1 MSYFLENE
9 EVEKVEEVKEQD
21 GIASIEPLLDNRIV
35 RAIREMGFE
44 KLSPIQE
51 QAIPYLLQGEDII
64 GQAQTGTGKTA
75 AFGIPAIQH
84 INPDVKKLQTIIL
97 CPTRELAIQA
107 AEELRKIAKYM
118 HGIKV
123 LPVYGGQDISRQIAG
138 LRGVQIIVGTPGR
151 VMDHMRR
158 RTIKLDLVN
167 MVVLDEADE
176 MLNMGFREDMEL
188 ILGQIPG
195 EHQTAL
201 FSATM
206 PKPIL
211 EITDRFQKD
220 AKIVKV
226 AAKELTIPLVSQK
239 FYRVKNQD
247 KDAACVRL
255 LEYYQPKLTL
265 IFCNTKKKVDELS
278 DLLKEQGF
286 QAEGLHG
293 DLSQAQRDAVM
304 KRFRNGGTSI
314 LIATDVA
321 ARGIDV
327 DDVEAVIN
335 YDIPQDIEYY
345 VHRIGRT
352 GRAGRKGRSFTF
364 ANSREIY
371 KIREIERVCHTTITE
386 KKLPGAAKVLKA
398 KADKYLNKAWELHE
412 HEDIELMKS
421 FLQRKME
428 EEGCDALELAAAML
442 KLQVGDKGEEIAADE
457 YTKRGNRF
465 GDRGRSGRD
474 DGEGRSF
481 GRGDGSLAV
490 KTGNA
495 EDSAAVTEIAETMAA
510 PVSVR
515 TEDAAEMKTVR
526 MEENGAAVTKRR
538 LTANTLGTERREKRK
553 RERNGKSRASVTA
566 SPREND
572 LNLMRKLVDLPQ
584 KPQLCFCGKSCIVRE
599 ECIGNNRKV
608 CGMKTLKKQIPY
620 ILLGAT
626 LLLLLGL
633 NIISQDH
640 WLDSDMAAEMIF
652 SRILSEEHHIFSTT
666 NWYYS
671 TEFRVLYTQLI
682 MGPLFRIC
690 SNWHVIRT
698 ITNLVFYGLMLAS
711 YYYFMKPL
719 KVSRGLTVLSS
730 CLLLLPFSETMMT
743 HMQMGNTYMSHVIL
757 VLWFFGMYLRLCSG
771 EYHAK
776 RKVSLWIFY
785 VLLAIVCGMSG
796 VRYLL
801 ALQCPLVLTSFFYLL
816 GGEEF
821 QSFRG
826 EMTKEHFQTLFS
838 TDRMRY
844 FLYSLAGAFFA
855 VVGYGINV
863 VFISHKYVFQTY
875 GATNFIALYHGVL
888 FDRIQNAV
896 GCLLMLFGYI
906 PDKGFLSLRG
916 VVTMAAF
923 VLLGIYGYVTVKSG
937 KMQRVTGFR
946 SLITLFL
953 KVSFVLNLFVFI
965 FTTSTMVPRYYITI
979 FIFALPVLC
988 FYLEEE
994 KMPFDR
1000 FAVAALLTIC
1010 LILGTG
1016 KTVMSFLTVDKNE
1029 TKRPVAEFL
1038 AGNGYDFGFATYNN
1052 ANIITELTNG
1062 EVEIGNI
1069 GDPEHLEYF
1078 KWSSPMKYYE
1088 EGYHAGETFLLLT
1101 AEECAEYA
1109 EAPAL
1114 NQGEKVYEDGS
1125 YTVYVFDS
1133 TEDLMDCAVARQ

>member
-9 EVEKVEEVKEQD
+9 EVNEEVEEVKEQD

-158 RTIKLDLVN
+158 HTIKLDLVN

-211 EITDRFQKD
+211 EITDRFQND
-220 AKIVKV
+220 AKLVKV
-226 AAKELTIPLVSQK
+226 AAQELTIPLVSQK

-421 FLQRKME
+421 FLQRKLE

-465 GDRGRSGRD
+465 GDRGRSGRG

-481 GRGDGSLAV
+481 GRGDG
-490 KTGNA
+490 
-495 EDSAAVTEIAETMAA
+495 
-510 PVSVR
+510 
-515 TEDAAEMKTVR
+515 
-526 MEENGAAVTKRR
+526 RR
-538 LTANTLGTERREKRK
+538 RFGRGDRDRREDGSTGSGEGRRRRRSDSREDGRKWNDRDRKNADRKPSAERAEREAKKRKKREEPGIGNSFPKRK
-553 RERNGKSRASVTA
+553 RS
-566 SPREND
+566 
-572 LNLMRKLVDLPQ
+572 
-584 KPQLCFCGKSCIVRE
+584 
-599 ECIGNNRKV
+599 
-608 CGMKTLKKQIPY
+608 
-620 ILLGAT
+620 
-626 LLLLLGL
+626 
-633 NIISQDH
+633 
-640 WLDSDMAAEMIF
+640 
-652 SRILSEEHHIFSTT
+652 
-666 NWYYS
+666 
-671 TEFRVLYTQLI
+671 
-682 MGPLFRIC
+682 
-690 SNWHVIRT
+690 
-698 ITNLVFYGLMLAS
+698 
-711 YYYFMKPL
+711 
-719 KVSRGLTVLSS
+719 
-730 CLLLLPFSETMMT
+730 
-743 HMQMGNTYMSHVIL
+743 
-757 VLWFFGMYLRLCSG
+757 
-771 EYHAK
+771 
-776 RKVSLWIFY
+776 
-785 VLLAIVCGMSG
+785 
-796 VRYLL
+796 
-801 ALQCPLVLTSFFYLL
+801 
-816 GGEEF
+816 
-821 QSFRG
+821 
-826 EMTKEHFQTLFS
+826 
-838 TDRMRY
+838 
-844 FLYSLAGAFFA
+844 
-855 VVGYGINV
+855 
-863 VFISHKYVFQTY
+863 
-875 GATNFIALYHGVL
+875 
-888 FDRIQNAV
+888 
-896 GCLLMLFGYI
+896 
-906 PDKGFLSLRG
+906 
-916 VVTMAAF
+916 
-923 VLLGIYGYVTVKSG
+923 
-937 KMQRVTGFR
+937 
-946 SLITLFL
+946 
-953 KVSFVLNLFVFI
+953 
-965 FTTSTMVPRYYITI
+965 
-979 FIFALPVLC
+979 
-988 FYLEEE
+988 
-994 KMPFDR
+994 
-1000 FAVAALLTIC
+1000 
-1010 LILGTG
+1010 
-1016 KTVMSFLTVDKNE
+1016 
-1029 TKRPVAEFL
+1029 
-1038 AGNGYDFGFATYNN
+1038 
-1052 ANIITELTNG
+1052 
-1062 EVEIGNI
+1062 
-1069 GDPEHLEYF
+1069 
-1078 KWSSPMKYYE
+1078 
-1088 EGYHAGETFLLLT
+1088 
-1101 AEECAEYA
+1101 
-1109 EAPAL
+1109 
-1114 NQGEKVYEDGS
+1114 
-1125 YTVYVFDS
+1125 
-1133 TEDLMDCAVARQ
+1133 

>member
-9 EVEKVEEVKEQD
+9 EAVKEQEILQDETSVQQENEQD

-158 RTIKLDLVN
+158 HTIKLDLVN

-265 IFCNTKKKVDELS
+265 IFCNTKKKVDELA
-278 DLLKEQGF
+278 DLLKQQGF

-293 DLSQAQRDAVM
+293 DLSQAQRDVAM
-304 KRFRNGGTSI
+304 NRFRNGGASI

-364 ANSREIY
+364 ANSREIG

-412 HEDIELMKS
+412 HEDVELMKS

-428 EEGCDALELAAAML
+428 EEGCDALDLAAAML
-442 KLQVGDKGEEIAADE
+442 KYQVGDKGEEIAADD
-457 YTKRGNRF
+457 YVQRRGRF
-465 GDRGRSGRD
+465 GEKGRFGRGGDEGRNFGRRGGRRRDNGRD
-474 DGEGRSF
+474 DEEHRERRRF
-481 GRGDGSLAV
+481 GRGDGA
-490 KTGNA
+490 GR
-495 EDSAAVTEIAETMAA
+495 EDSRDGENSRFGRSDRKRSGRDKKTAERKLTGD
-510 PVSVR
+510 R
-515 TEDAAEMKTVR
+515 
-526 MEENGAAVTKRR
+526 EERERKKRKKKEEPGIG
-538 LTANTLGTERREKRK
+538 NSFPKRK
-553 RERNGKSRASVTA
+553 R
-566 SPREND
+566 
-572 LNLMRKLVDLPQ
+572 
-584 KPQLCFCGKSCIVRE
+584 
-599 ECIGNNRKV
+599 
-608 CGMKTLKKQIPY
+608 
-620 ILLGAT
+620 
-626 LLLLLGL
+626 
-633 NIISQDH
+633 
-640 WLDSDMAAEMIF
+640 
-652 SRILSEEHHIFSTT
+652 
-666 NWYYS
+666 
-671 TEFRVLYTQLI
+671 
-682 MGPLFRIC
+682 
-690 SNWHVIRT
+690 
-698 ITNLVFYGLMLAS
+698 
-711 YYYFMKPL
+711 
-719 KVSRGLTVLSS
+719 
-730 CLLLLPFSETMMT
+730 
-743 HMQMGNTYMSHVIL
+743 
-757 VLWFFGMYLRLCSG
+757 
-771 EYHAK
+771 
-776 RKVSLWIFY
+776 
-785 VLLAIVCGMSG
+785 
-796 VRYLL
+796 
-801 ALQCPLVLTSFFYLL
+801 
-816 GGEEF
+816 
-821 QSFRG
+821 
-826 EMTKEHFQTLFS
+826 
-838 TDRMRY
+838 
-844 FLYSLAGAFFA
+844 
-855 VVGYGINV
+855 
-863 VFISHKYVFQTY
+863 
-875 GATNFIALYHGVL
+875 
-888 FDRIQNAV
+888 
-896 GCLLMLFGYI
+896 
-906 PDKGFLSLRG
+906 
-916 VVTMAAF
+916 
-923 VLLGIYGYVTVKSG
+923 
-937 KMQRVTGFR
+937 
-946 SLITLFL
+946 
-953 KVSFVLNLFVFI
+953 
-965 FTTSTMVPRYYITI
+965 
-979 FIFALPVLC
+979 
-988 FYLEEE
+988 
-994 KMPFDR
+994 
-1000 FAVAALLTIC
+1000 
-1010 LILGTG
+1010 
-1016 KTVMSFLTVDKNE
+1016 
-1029 TKRPVAEFL
+1029 
-1038 AGNGYDFGFATYNN
+1038 
-1052 ANIITELTNG
+1052 
-1062 EVEIGNI
+1062 
-1069 GDPEHLEYF
+1069 
-1078 KWSSPMKYYE
+1078 
-1088 EGYHAGETFLLLT
+1088 
-1101 AEECAEYA
+1101 
-1109 EAPAL
+1109 
-1114 NQGEKVYEDGS
+1114 
-1125 YTVYVFDS
+1125 
-1133 TEDLMDCAVARQ
+1133 

>member
-158 RTIKLDLVN
+158 HTIKLDLVN

-211 EITDRFQKD
+211 EITDRFQND
-220 AKIVKV
+220 AKLAKV
-226 AAKELTIPLVSQK
+226 AAQELTIPLVSQK

-465 GDRGRSGRD
+465 GDRGRSGRG
-474 DGEGRSF
+474 DGEVRSFHRGDGRRRFGREDGERRRF
-481 GRGDGSLAV
+481 GRGDRDHREDGSAGSGEGRRRRRSDSREDGRKWNDRDR
-490 KTGNA
+490 KTADRKPSAERAEREAKKRKKREEPGIGN
-495 EDSAAVTEIAETMAA
+495 SF
-510 PVSVR
+510 P
-515 TEDAAEMKTVR
+515 
-526 MEENGAAVTKRR
+526 
-538 LTANTLGTERREKRK
+538 KRK
-553 RERNGKSRASVTA
+553 RS
-566 SPREND
+566 
-572 LNLMRKLVDLPQ
+572 
-584 KPQLCFCGKSCIVRE
+584 
-599 ECIGNNRKV
+599 
-608 CGMKTLKKQIPY
+608 
-620 ILLGAT
+620 
-626 LLLLLGL
+626 
-633 NIISQDH
+633 
-640 WLDSDMAAEMIF
+640 
-652 SRILSEEHHIFSTT
+652 
-666 NWYYS
+666 
-671 TEFRVLYTQLI
+671 
-682 MGPLFRIC
+682 
-690 SNWHVIRT
+690 
-698 ITNLVFYGLMLAS
+698 
-711 YYYFMKPL
+711 
-719 KVSRGLTVLSS
+719 
-730 CLLLLPFSETMMT
+730 
-743 HMQMGNTYMSHVIL
+743 
-757 VLWFFGMYLRLCSG
+757 
-771 EYHAK
+771 
-776 RKVSLWIFY
+776 
-785 VLLAIVCGMSG
+785 
-796 VRYLL
+796 
-801 ALQCPLVLTSFFYLL
+801 
-816 GGEEF
+816 
-821 QSFRG
+821 
-826 EMTKEHFQTLFS
+826 
-838 TDRMRY
+838 
-844 FLYSLAGAFFA
+844 
-855 VVGYGINV
+855 
-863 VFISHKYVFQTY
+863 
-875 GATNFIALYHGVL
+875 
-888 FDRIQNAV
+888 
-896 GCLLMLFGYI
+896 
-906 PDKGFLSLRG
+906 
-916 VVTMAAF
+916 
-923 VLLGIYGYVTVKSG
+923 
-937 KMQRVTGFR
+937 
-946 SLITLFL
+946 
-953 KVSFVLNLFVFI
+953 
-965 FTTSTMVPRYYITI
+965 
-979 FIFALPVLC
+979 
-988 FYLEEE
+988 
-994 KMPFDR
+994 
-1000 FAVAALLTIC
+1000 
-1010 LILGTG
+1010 
-1016 KTVMSFLTVDKNE
+1016 
-1029 TKRPVAEFL
+1029 
-1038 AGNGYDFGFATYNN
+1038 
-1052 ANIITELTNG
+1052 
-1062 EVEIGNI
+1062 
-1069 GDPEHLEYF
+1069 
-1078 KWSSPMKYYE
+1078 
-1088 EGYHAGETFLLLT
+1088 
-1101 AEECAEYA
+1101 
-1109 EAPAL
+1109 
-1114 NQGEKVYEDGS
+1114 
-1125 YTVYVFDS
+1125 
-1133 TEDLMDCAVARQ
+1133 

>member
-1 MSYFLENE
+1 MSYFLKNE
-9 EVEKVEEVKEQD
+9 EVNEEVEEVKEQD

-211 EITDRFQKD
+211 EITDRFQND
-220 AKIVKV
+220 AKLVKV
-226 AAKELTIPLVSQK
+226 AAQELTIPLVSQK

-247 KDAACVRL
+247 KDAASVRL

-465 GDRGRSGRD
+465 GDRGRSGRG

-481 GRGDGSLAV
+481 GRGDGRRKLGREDGDRRRFGRSDRDRRDDGS
-490 KTGNA
+490 TGSGEGRRRRRDENREDGRKWGGHEDGRKWNGRNRKNA
-495 EDSAAVTEIAETMAA
+495 DGKS
-510 PVSVR
+510 SVER
-515 TEDAAEMKTVR
+515 VGREAKKR
-526 MEENGAAVTKRR
+526 KKQEEPGIGNSFP
-538 LTANTLGTERREKRK
+538 KRK
-553 RERNGKSRASVTA
+553 R
-566 SPREND
+566 
-572 LNLMRKLVDLPQ
+572 
-584 KPQLCFCGKSCIVRE
+584 
-599 ECIGNNRKV
+599 
-608 CGMKTLKKQIPY
+608 
-620 ILLGAT
+620 
-626 LLLLLGL
+626 
-633 NIISQDH
+633 
-640 WLDSDMAAEMIF
+640 
-652 SRILSEEHHIFSTT
+652 
-666 NWYYS
+666 
-671 TEFRVLYTQLI
+671 
-682 MGPLFRIC
+682 
-690 SNWHVIRT
+690 
-698 ITNLVFYGLMLAS
+698 
-711 YYYFMKPL
+711 
-719 KVSRGLTVLSS
+719 
-730 CLLLLPFSETMMT
+730 
-743 HMQMGNTYMSHVIL
+743 
-757 VLWFFGMYLRLCSG
+757 
-771 EYHAK
+771 
-776 RKVSLWIFY
+776 
-785 VLLAIVCGMSG
+785 
-796 VRYLL
+796 
-801 ALQCPLVLTSFFYLL
+801 
-816 GGEEF
+816 
-821 QSFRG
+821 
-826 EMTKEHFQTLFS
+826 
-838 TDRMRY
+838 
-844 FLYSLAGAFFA
+844 
-855 VVGYGINV
+855 
-863 VFISHKYVFQTY
+863 
-875 GATNFIALYHGVL
+875 
-888 FDRIQNAV
+888 
-896 GCLLMLFGYI
+896 
-906 PDKGFLSLRG
+906 
-916 VVTMAAF
+916 
-923 VLLGIYGYVTVKSG
+923 
-937 KMQRVTGFR
+937 
-946 SLITLFL
+946 
-953 KVSFVLNLFVFI
+953 
-965 FTTSTMVPRYYITI
+965 
-979 FIFALPVLC
+979 
-988 FYLEEE
+988 
-994 KMPFDR
+994 
-1000 FAVAALLTIC
+1000 
-1010 LILGTG
+1010 
-1016 KTVMSFLTVDKNE
+1016 
-1029 TKRPVAEFL
+1029 
-1038 AGNGYDFGFATYNN
+1038 
-1052 ANIITELTNG
+1052 
-1062 EVEIGNI
+1062 
-1069 GDPEHLEYF
+1069 
-1078 KWSSPMKYYE
+1078 
-1088 EGYHAGETFLLLT
+1088 
-1101 AEECAEYA
+1101 
-1109 EAPAL
+1109 
-1114 NQGEKVYEDGS
+1114 
-1125 YTVYVFDS
+1125 
-1133 TEDLMDCAVARQ
+1133 

>member
-211 EITDRFQKD
+211 EITDRFQND
-220 AKIVKV
+220 AKLVKV
-226 AAKELTIPLVSQK
+226 AAQELTIPLVSQK

-442 KLQVGDKGEEIAADE
+442 KLQVGDKDEEIAADE

-481 GRGDGSLAV
+481 GRGDGRRRFGRGDRDHREDGS
-490 KTGNA
+490 TGSGEGRRRRRSDSREDGRKWNDRDRKNA
-495 EDSAAVTEIAETMAA
+495 DRKPSAERAEREAKK
-510 PVSVR
+510 R
-515 TEDAAEMKTVR
+515 KKR
-526 MEENGAAVTKRR
+526 EEPGIGNSFP
-538 LTANTLGTERREKRK
+538 KRK
-553 RERNGKSRASVTA
+553 RS
-566 SPREND
+566 
-572 LNLMRKLVDLPQ
+572 
-584 KPQLCFCGKSCIVRE
+584 
-599 ECIGNNRKV
+599 
-608 CGMKTLKKQIPY
+608 
-620 ILLGAT
+620 
-626 LLLLLGL
+626 
-633 NIISQDH
+633 
-640 WLDSDMAAEMIF
+640 
-652 SRILSEEHHIFSTT
+652 
-666 NWYYS
+666 
-671 TEFRVLYTQLI
+671 
-682 MGPLFRIC
+682 
-690 SNWHVIRT
+690 
-698 ITNLVFYGLMLAS
+698 
-711 YYYFMKPL
+711 
-719 KVSRGLTVLSS
+719 
-730 CLLLLPFSETMMT
+730 
-743 HMQMGNTYMSHVIL
+743 
-757 VLWFFGMYLRLCSG
+757 
-771 EYHAK
+771 
-776 RKVSLWIFY
+776 
-785 VLLAIVCGMSG
+785 
-796 VRYLL
+796 
-801 ALQCPLVLTSFFYLL
+801 
-816 GGEEF
+816 
-821 QSFRG
+821 
-826 EMTKEHFQTLFS
+826 
-838 TDRMRY
+838 
-844 FLYSLAGAFFA
+844 
-855 VVGYGINV
+855 
-863 VFISHKYVFQTY
+863 
-875 GATNFIALYHGVL
+875 
-888 FDRIQNAV
+888 
-896 GCLLMLFGYI
+896 
-906 PDKGFLSLRG
+906 
-916 VVTMAAF
+916 
-923 VLLGIYGYVTVKSG
+923 
-937 KMQRVTGFR
+937 
-946 SLITLFL
+946 
-953 KVSFVLNLFVFI
+953 
-965 FTTSTMVPRYYITI
+965 
-979 FIFALPVLC
+979 
-988 FYLEEE
+988 
-994 KMPFDR
+994 
-1000 FAVAALLTIC
+1000 
-1010 LILGTG
+1010 
-1016 KTVMSFLTVDKNE
+1016 
-1029 TKRPVAEFL
+1029 
-1038 AGNGYDFGFATYNN
+1038 
-1052 ANIITELTNG
+1052 
-1062 EVEIGNI
+1062 
-1069 GDPEHLEYF
+1069 
-1078 KWSSPMKYYE
+1078 
-1088 EGYHAGETFLLLT
+1088 
-1101 AEECAEYA
+1101 
-1109 EAPAL
+1109 
-1114 NQGEKVYEDGS
+1114 
-1125 YTVYVFDS
+1125 
-1133 TEDLMDCAVARQ
+1133 

>member
-211 EITDRFQKD
+211 EITDRFQND
-220 AKIVKV
+220 AKLVKV
-226 AAKELTIPLVSQK
+226 AAQELTIPLVSQK

-481 GRGDGSLAV
+481 GRGDGRRRFGRGDRDRRDNGS
-490 KTGNA
+490 TGSGEDRRRRRSDSREDGRKWNDRDRKNA
-495 EDSAAVTEIAETMAA
+495 DRKLSAERAE
-510 PVSVR
+510 
-515 TEDAAEMKTVR
+515 
-526 MEENGAAVTKRR
+526 
-538 LTANTLGTERREKRK
+538 REAKKRK
-553 RERNGKSRASVTA
+553 KR
-566 SPREND
+566 
-572 LNLMRKLVDLPQ
+572 
-584 KPQLCFCGKSCIVRE
+584 C
-599 ECIGNNRKV
+599 
-608 CGMKTLKKQIPY
+608 
-620 ILLGAT
+620 
-626 LLLLLGL
+626 
-633 NIISQDH
+633 
-640 WLDSDMAAEMIF
+640 
-652 SRILSEEHHIFSTT
+652 
-666 NWYYS
+666 
-671 TEFRVLYTQLI
+671 LI
-682 MGPLFRIC
+682 MI
-690 SNWHVIRT
+690 
-698 ITNLVFYGLMLAS
+698 
-711 YYYFMKPL
+711 
-719 KVSRGLTVLSS
+719 KVERLSMISRS
-730 CLLLLPFSETMMT
+730 
-743 HMQMGNTYMSHVIL
+743 
-757 VLWFFGMYLRLCSG
+757 
-771 EYHAK
+771 
-776 RKVSLWIFY
+776 
-785 VLLAIVCGMSG
+785 
-796 VRYLL
+796 
-801 ALQCPLVLTSFFYLL
+801 
-816 GGEEF
+816 
-821 QSFRG
+821 
-826 EMTKEHFQTLFS
+826 
-838 TDRMRY
+838 
-844 FLYSLAGAFFA
+844 
-855 VVGYGINV
+855 
-863 VFISHKYVFQTY
+863 
-875 GATNFIALYHGVL
+875 
-888 FDRIQNAV
+888 
-896 GCLLMLFGYI
+896 
-906 PDKGFLSLRG
+906 
-916 VVTMAAF
+916 
-923 VLLGIYGYVTVKSG
+923 
-937 KMQRVTGFR
+937 
-946 SLITLFL
+946 
-953 KVSFVLNLFVFI
+953 
-965 FTTSTMVPRYYITI
+965 
-979 FIFALPVLC
+979 
-988 FYLEEE
+988 
-994 KMPFDR
+994 
-1000 FAVAALLTIC
+1000 
-1010 LILGTG
+1010 
-1016 KTVMSFLTVDKNE
+1016 
-1029 TKRPVAEFL
+1029 
-1038 AGNGYDFGFATYNN
+1038 
-1052 ANIITELTNG
+1052 
-1062 EVEIGNI
+1062 
-1069 GDPEHLEYF
+1069 
-1078 KWSSPMKYYE
+1078 
-1088 EGYHAGETFLLLT
+1088 
-1101 AEECAEYA
+1101 
-1109 EAPAL
+1109 
-1114 NQGEKVYEDGS
+1114 
-1125 YTVYVFDS
+1125 
-1133 TEDLMDCAVARQ
+1133 

>member
-211 EITDRFQKD
+211 EITDRFQND
-220 AKIVKV
+220 AKLVKV
-226 AAKELTIPLVSQK
+226 AAQELTIPLVSQK

-421 FLQRKME
+421 FLQRKLE

-465 GDRGRSGRD
+465 GDRGRSGRG

-481 GRGDGSLAV
+481 GRGDG
-490 KTGNA
+490 
-495 EDSAAVTEIAETMAA
+495 
-510 PVSVR
+510 
-515 TEDAAEMKTVR
+515 
-526 MEENGAAVTKRR
+526 RR
-538 LTANTLGTERREKRK
+538 RFGRGDRDRREDGSTGSGEGRRRRRSDSREDGRKWNDRDRKNADRKPSAERAEREAKKRKKREEPGIGNSFPKRK
-553 RERNGKSRASVTA
+553 R
-566 SPREND
+566 
-572 LNLMRKLVDLPQ
+572 
-584 KPQLCFCGKSCIVRE
+584 
-599 ECIGNNRKV
+599 
-608 CGMKTLKKQIPY
+608 Y
-620 ILLGAT
+620 
-626 LLLLLGL
+626 
-633 NIISQDH
+633 
-640 WLDSDMAAEMIF
+640 
-652 SRILSEEHHIFSTT
+652 
-666 NWYYS
+666 
-671 TEFRVLYTQLI
+671 
-682 MGPLFRIC
+682 
-690 SNWHVIRT
+690 
-698 ITNLVFYGLMLAS
+698 
-711 YYYFMKPL
+711 
-719 KVSRGLTVLSS
+719 
-730 CLLLLPFSETMMT
+730 
-743 HMQMGNTYMSHVIL
+743 
-757 VLWFFGMYLRLCSG
+757 
-771 EYHAK
+771 
-776 RKVSLWIFY
+776 
-785 VLLAIVCGMSG
+785 
-796 VRYLL
+796 
-801 ALQCPLVLTSFFYLL
+801 
-816 GGEEF
+816 
-821 QSFRG
+821 
-826 EMTKEHFQTLFS
+826 
-838 TDRMRY
+838 
-844 FLYSLAGAFFA
+844 
-855 VVGYGINV
+855 
-863 VFISHKYVFQTY
+863 
-875 GATNFIALYHGVL
+875 
-888 FDRIQNAV
+888 
-896 GCLLMLFGYI
+896 
-906 PDKGFLSLRG
+906 
-916 VVTMAAF
+916 
-923 VLLGIYGYVTVKSG
+923 
-937 KMQRVTGFR
+937 
-946 SLITLFL
+946 
-953 KVSFVLNLFVFI
+953 
-965 FTTSTMVPRYYITI
+965 
-979 FIFALPVLC
+979 
-988 FYLEEE
+988 
-994 KMPFDR
+994 
-1000 FAVAALLTIC
+1000 
-1010 LILGTG
+1010 
-1016 KTVMSFLTVDKNE
+1016 
-1029 TKRPVAEFL
+1029 
-1038 AGNGYDFGFATYNN
+1038 
-1052 ANIITELTNG
+1052 
-1062 EVEIGNI
+1062 
-1069 GDPEHLEYF
+1069 
-1078 KWSSPMKYYE
+1078 
-1088 EGYHAGETFLLLT
+1088 
-1101 AEECAEYA
+1101 
-1109 EAPAL
+1109 
-1114 NQGEKVYEDGS
+1114 
-1125 YTVYVFDS
+1125 
-1133 TEDLMDCAVARQ
+1133 

>member
-9 EVEKVEEVKEQD
+9 EAVKEQEILQDETSVQQENEQD

-158 RTIKLDLVN
+158 HTIKLDLVN

-220 AKIVKV
+220 AKLVKV

-265 IFCNTKKKVDELS
+265 IFCNTKKKVDELA
-278 DLLKEQGF
+278 DLLKQQGF

-293 DLSQAQRDAVM
+293 DLSQAQRDVAM
-304 KRFRNGGTSI
+304 NRFRNGGASI

-412 HEDIELMKS
+412 HEDVELMKS

-428 EEGCDALELAAAML
+428 EEGCDALDLAAAML
-442 KLQVGDKGEEIAADE
+442 KYQVGDKGEEIAADD
-457 YTKRGNRF
+457 YVQRRGRF
-465 GDRGRSGRD
+465 GEKGRFGRN
-474 DGEGRSF
+474 DGEGRGF
-481 GRGDGSLAV
+481 GRGDGRWRFSREDGDRRRFGRSDRDRRDDGSTGSGEDRRRRRDENREDGRKWGGRDRKTADRKYSGDRAEREV
-490 KTGNA
+490 KKRKKREEPGIGN
-495 EDSAAVTEIAETMAA
+495 SF
-510 PVSVR
+510 P
-515 TEDAAEMKTVR
+515 
-526 MEENGAAVTKRR
+526 
-538 LTANTLGTERREKRK
+538 KRK
-553 RERNGKSRASVTA
+553 R
-566 SPREND
+566 
-572 LNLMRKLVDLPQ
+572 
-584 KPQLCFCGKSCIVRE
+584 
-599 ECIGNNRKV
+599 
-608 CGMKTLKKQIPY
+608 
-620 ILLGAT
+620 
-626 LLLLLGL
+626 
-633 NIISQDH
+633 
-640 WLDSDMAAEMIF
+640 
-652 SRILSEEHHIFSTT
+652 
-666 NWYYS
+666 
-671 TEFRVLYTQLI
+671 
-682 MGPLFRIC
+682 
-690 SNWHVIRT
+690 
-698 ITNLVFYGLMLAS
+698 
-711 YYYFMKPL
+711 
-719 KVSRGLTVLSS
+719 
-730 CLLLLPFSETMMT
+730 
-743 HMQMGNTYMSHVIL
+743 
-757 VLWFFGMYLRLCSG
+757 
-771 EYHAK
+771 
-776 RKVSLWIFY
+776 
-785 VLLAIVCGMSG
+785 
-796 VRYLL
+796 
-801 ALQCPLVLTSFFYLL
+801 
-816 GGEEF
+816 
-821 QSFRG
+821 
-826 EMTKEHFQTLFS
+826 
-838 TDRMRY
+838 
-844 FLYSLAGAFFA
+844 
-855 VVGYGINV
+855 
-863 VFISHKYVFQTY
+863 
-875 GATNFIALYHGVL
+875 
-888 FDRIQNAV
+888 
-896 GCLLMLFGYI
+896 
-906 PDKGFLSLRG
+906 
-916 VVTMAAF
+916 
-923 VLLGIYGYVTVKSG
+923 
-937 KMQRVTGFR
+937 
-946 SLITLFL
+946 
-953 KVSFVLNLFVFI
+953 
-965 FTTSTMVPRYYITI
+965 
-979 FIFALPVLC
+979 
-988 FYLEEE
+988 
-994 KMPFDR
+994 
-1000 FAVAALLTIC
+1000 
-1010 LILGTG
+1010 
-1016 KTVMSFLTVDKNE
+1016 
-1029 TKRPVAEFL
+1029 
-1038 AGNGYDFGFATYNN
+1038 
-1052 ANIITELTNG
+1052 
-1062 EVEIGNI
+1062 
-1069 GDPEHLEYF
+1069 
-1078 KWSSPMKYYE
+1078 
-1088 EGYHAGETFLLLT
+1088 
-1101 AEECAEYA
+1101 
-1109 EAPAL
+1109 
-1114 NQGEKVYEDGS
+1114 
-1125 YTVYVFDS
+1125 
-1133 TEDLMDCAVARQ
+1133 

>member
-211 EITDRFQKD
+211 EITDRFQND
-220 AKIVKV
+220 AKLVKV
-226 AAKELTIPLVSQK
+226 AAQELTIPLVSQK

-265 IFCNTKKKVDELS
+265 IFCNTKKKVDELA
-278 DLLKEQGF
+278 DLLKQQGF

-293 DLSQAQRDAVM
+293 DLSQAQRDVAM
-304 KRFRNGGTSI
+304 NRFRNGGASI

-364 ANSREIY
+364 ANSREIG

-465 GDRGRSGRD
+465 GDRGRSGRG

-481 GRGDGSLAV
+481 GRGDGRRRFGRGDRDRRDNGS
-490 KTGNA
+490 TGSGEDRRRRRSDSREDGRKWNDRDRKNA
-495 EDSAAVTEIAETMAA
+495 DRKLSAERAEREAKK
-510 PVSVR
+510 R
-515 TEDAAEMKTVR
+515 KKR
-526 MEENGAAVTKRR
+526 EEPGIGNSFP
-538 LTANTLGTERREKRK
+538 KRK
-553 RERNGKSRASVTA
+553 RS
-566 SPREND
+566 
-572 LNLMRKLVDLPQ
+572 
-584 KPQLCFCGKSCIVRE
+584 
-599 ECIGNNRKV
+599 
-608 CGMKTLKKQIPY
+608 
-620 ILLGAT
+620 
-626 LLLLLGL
+626 
-633 NIISQDH
+633 
-640 WLDSDMAAEMIF
+640 
-652 SRILSEEHHIFSTT
+652 
-666 NWYYS
+666 
-671 TEFRVLYTQLI
+671 
-682 MGPLFRIC
+682 
-690 SNWHVIRT
+690 
-698 ITNLVFYGLMLAS
+698 
-711 YYYFMKPL
+711 
-719 KVSRGLTVLSS
+719 
-730 CLLLLPFSETMMT
+730 
-743 HMQMGNTYMSHVIL
+743 
-757 VLWFFGMYLRLCSG
+757 
-771 EYHAK
+771 
-776 RKVSLWIFY
+776 
-785 VLLAIVCGMSG
+785 
-796 VRYLL
+796 
-801 ALQCPLVLTSFFYLL
+801 
-816 GGEEF
+816 
-821 QSFRG
+821 
-826 EMTKEHFQTLFS
+826 
-838 TDRMRY
+838 
-844 FLYSLAGAFFA
+844 
-855 VVGYGINV
+855 
-863 VFISHKYVFQTY
+863 
-875 GATNFIALYHGVL
+875 
-888 FDRIQNAV
+888 
-896 GCLLMLFGYI
+896 
-906 PDKGFLSLRG
+906 
-916 VVTMAAF
+916 
-923 VLLGIYGYVTVKSG
+923 
-937 KMQRVTGFR
+937 
-946 SLITLFL
+946 
-953 KVSFVLNLFVFI
+953 
-965 FTTSTMVPRYYITI
+965 
-979 FIFALPVLC
+979 
-988 FYLEEE
+988 
-994 KMPFDR
+994 
-1000 FAVAALLTIC
+1000 
-1010 LILGTG
+1010 
-1016 KTVMSFLTVDKNE
+1016 
-1029 TKRPVAEFL
+1029 
-1038 AGNGYDFGFATYNN
+1038 
-1052 ANIITELTNG
+1052 
-1062 EVEIGNI
+1062 
-1069 GDPEHLEYF
+1069 
-1078 KWSSPMKYYE
+1078 
-1088 EGYHAGETFLLLT
+1088 
-1101 AEECAEYA
+1101 
-1109 EAPAL
+1109 
-1114 NQGEKVYEDGS
+1114 
-1125 YTVYVFDS
+1125 
-1133 TEDLMDCAVARQ
+1133 

>member
-211 EITDRFQKD
+211 EITDRFQND
-220 AKIVKV
+220 AKLVKV
-226 AAKELTIPLVSQK
+226 AAQELTIPLVSQK

-465 GDRGRSGRD
+465 GDRGRSGRG

-481 GRGDGSLAV
+481 GRGDG
-490 KTGNA
+490 
-495 EDSAAVTEIAETMAA
+495 
-510 PVSVR
+510 
-515 TEDAAEMKTVR
+515 
-526 MEENGAAVTKRR
+526 RR
-538 LTANTLGTERREKRK
+538 RFGRGDRDRREDGSTGSGEGRRRRRSDSREDGRKWNDRDRKNADHKPSAERAEREAKKRKKREEPGIGNSFPKRK
-553 RERNGKSRASVTA
+553 RS
-566 SPREND
+566 
-572 LNLMRKLVDLPQ
+572 
-584 KPQLCFCGKSCIVRE
+584 
-599 ECIGNNRKV
+599 
-608 CGMKTLKKQIPY
+608 
-620 ILLGAT
+620 
-626 LLLLLGL
+626 
-633 NIISQDH
+633 
-640 WLDSDMAAEMIF
+640 
-652 SRILSEEHHIFSTT
+652 
-666 NWYYS
+666 
-671 TEFRVLYTQLI
+671 
-682 MGPLFRIC
+682 
-690 SNWHVIRT
+690 
-698 ITNLVFYGLMLAS
+698 
-711 YYYFMKPL
+711 
-719 KVSRGLTVLSS
+719 
-730 CLLLLPFSETMMT
+730 
-743 HMQMGNTYMSHVIL
+743 
-757 VLWFFGMYLRLCSG
+757 
-771 EYHAK
+771 
-776 RKVSLWIFY
+776 
-785 VLLAIVCGMSG
+785 
-796 VRYLL
+796 
-801 ALQCPLVLTSFFYLL
+801 
-816 GGEEF
+816 
-821 QSFRG
+821 
-826 EMTKEHFQTLFS
+826 
-838 TDRMRY
+838 
-844 FLYSLAGAFFA
+844 
-855 VVGYGINV
+855 
-863 VFISHKYVFQTY
+863 
-875 GATNFIALYHGVL
+875 
-888 FDRIQNAV
+888 
-896 GCLLMLFGYI
+896 
-906 PDKGFLSLRG
+906 
-916 VVTMAAF
+916 
-923 VLLGIYGYVTVKSG
+923 
-937 KMQRVTGFR
+937 
-946 SLITLFL
+946 
-953 KVSFVLNLFVFI
+953 
-965 FTTSTMVPRYYITI
+965 
-979 FIFALPVLC
+979 
-988 FYLEEE
+988 
-994 KMPFDR
+994 
-1000 FAVAALLTIC
+1000 
-1010 LILGTG
+1010 
-1016 KTVMSFLTVDKNE
+1016 
-1029 TKRPVAEFL
+1029 
-1038 AGNGYDFGFATYNN
+1038 
-1052 ANIITELTNG
+1052 
-1062 EVEIGNI
+1062 
-1069 GDPEHLEYF
+1069 
-1078 KWSSPMKYYE
+1078 
-1088 EGYHAGETFLLLT
+1088 
-1101 AEECAEYA
+1101 
-1109 EAPAL
+1109 
-1114 NQGEKVYEDGS
+1114 
-1125 YTVYVFDS
+1125 
-1133 TEDLMDCAVARQ
+1133 

>member
-9 EVEKVEEVKEQD
+9 EAVKEQEILQDETSVQQENEQD

-158 RTIKLDLVN
+158 HTIKLDLVN

-220 AKIVKV
+220 AKLVKV

-265 IFCNTKKKVDELS
+265 IFCNTKKKVDELA
-278 DLLKEQGF
+278 DLLKQQGF

-293 DLSQAQRDAVM
+293 DLSQAQRDVAM
-304 KRFRNGGTSI
+304 NRFRNGGASI

-465 GDRGRSGRD
+465 GDRGRSGRG

-481 GRGDGSLAV
+481 GRGDG
-490 KTGNA
+490 
-495 EDSAAVTEIAETMAA
+495 
-510 PVSVR
+510 
-515 TEDAAEMKTVR
+515 
-526 MEENGAAVTKRR
+526 RR
-538 LTANTLGTERREKRK
+538 RFGRGDRDRREDGSTGSGEGRRRRRSDSREDGRKWNDRDRKNADRKPSAERAEREAKKRKKREEPGIGNSFPKRK
-553 RERNGKSRASVTA
+553 RS
-566 SPREND
+566 
-572 LNLMRKLVDLPQ
+572 
-584 KPQLCFCGKSCIVRE
+584 
-599 ECIGNNRKV
+599 
-608 CGMKTLKKQIPY
+608 
-620 ILLGAT
+620 
-626 LLLLLGL
+626 
-633 NIISQDH
+633 
-640 WLDSDMAAEMIF
+640 
-652 SRILSEEHHIFSTT
+652 
-666 NWYYS
+666 
-671 TEFRVLYTQLI
+671 
-682 MGPLFRIC
+682 
-690 SNWHVIRT
+690 
-698 ITNLVFYGLMLAS
+698 
-711 YYYFMKPL
+711 
-719 KVSRGLTVLSS
+719 
-730 CLLLLPFSETMMT
+730 
-743 HMQMGNTYMSHVIL
+743 
-757 VLWFFGMYLRLCSG
+757 
-771 EYHAK
+771 
-776 RKVSLWIFY
+776 
-785 VLLAIVCGMSG
+785 
-796 VRYLL
+796 
-801 ALQCPLVLTSFFYLL
+801 
-816 GGEEF
+816 
-821 QSFRG
+821 
-826 EMTKEHFQTLFS
+826 
-838 TDRMRY
+838 
-844 FLYSLAGAFFA
+844 
-855 VVGYGINV
+855 
-863 VFISHKYVFQTY
+863 
-875 GATNFIALYHGVL
+875 
-888 FDRIQNAV
+888 
-896 GCLLMLFGYI
+896 
-906 PDKGFLSLRG
+906 
-916 VVTMAAF
+916 
-923 VLLGIYGYVTVKSG
+923 
-937 KMQRVTGFR
+937 
-946 SLITLFL
+946 
-953 KVSFVLNLFVFI
+953 
-965 FTTSTMVPRYYITI
+965 
-979 FIFALPVLC
+979 
-988 FYLEEE
+988 
-994 KMPFDR
+994 
-1000 FAVAALLTIC
+1000 
-1010 LILGTG
+1010 
-1016 KTVMSFLTVDKNE
+1016 
-1029 TKRPVAEFL
+1029 
-1038 AGNGYDFGFATYNN
+1038 
-1052 ANIITELTNG
+1052 
-1062 EVEIGNI
+1062 
-1069 GDPEHLEYF
+1069 
-1078 KWSSPMKYYE
+1078 
-1088 EGYHAGETFLLLT
+1088 
-1101 AEECAEYA
+1101 
-1109 EAPAL
+1109 
-1114 NQGEKVYEDGS
+1114 
-1125 YTVYVFDS
+1125 
-1133 TEDLMDCAVARQ
+1133 

>member
-9 EVEKVEEVKEQD
+9 EVVKEQETLQDEAGMQQENEQD

-158 RTIKLDLVN
+158 HTIKLDLVN

-220 AKIVKV
+220 AKLVKV

-265 IFCNTKKKVDELS
+265 IFCNTKKKVDELA
-278 DLLKEQGF
+278 DLLKQQGF

-293 DLSQAQRDAVM
+293 DLSQAQRDVAM
-304 KRFRNGGTSI
+304 NRFRNGGASI

-386 KKLPGAAKVLKA
+386 KKPPGAAKVLKA
-398 KADKYLNKAWELHE
+398 KADKYLNNAWELHE

-442 KLQVGDKGEEIAADE
+442 KYQVGDKGEEIAADE
-457 YTKRGNRF
+457 YAQRRGRF
-465 GDRGRSGRD
+465 GERGRFGRGGDEGRNFGRRGGRRRDNGRD
-474 DGEGRSF
+474 DEEHRERRRF
-481 GRGDGSLAV
+481 GRGDGA
-490 KTGNA
+490 GR
-495 EDSAAVTEIAETMAA
+495 EDSRDGENSRFGRSDRKRSGRDKKTAERKLTGD
-510 PVSVR
+510 R
-515 TEDAAEMKTVR
+515 
-526 MEENGAAVTKRR
+526 EERERKKRKKKEEPGIG
-538 LTANTLGTERREKRK
+538 NSFPKRK
-553 RERNGKSRASVTA
+553 R
-566 SPREND
+566 
-572 LNLMRKLVDLPQ
+572 
-584 KPQLCFCGKSCIVRE
+584 
-599 ECIGNNRKV
+599 
-608 CGMKTLKKQIPY
+608 
-620 ILLGAT
+620 
-626 LLLLLGL
+626 
-633 NIISQDH
+633 
-640 WLDSDMAAEMIF
+640 
-652 SRILSEEHHIFSTT
+652 
-666 NWYYS
+666 
-671 TEFRVLYTQLI
+671 
-682 MGPLFRIC
+682 
-690 SNWHVIRT
+690 
-698 ITNLVFYGLMLAS
+698 
-711 YYYFMKPL
+711 
-719 KVSRGLTVLSS
+719 
-730 CLLLLPFSETMMT
+730 
-743 HMQMGNTYMSHVIL
+743 
-757 VLWFFGMYLRLCSG
+757 
-771 EYHAK
+771 
-776 RKVSLWIFY
+776 
-785 VLLAIVCGMSG
+785 
-796 VRYLL
+796 
-801 ALQCPLVLTSFFYLL
+801 
-816 GGEEF
+816 
-821 QSFRG
+821 
-826 EMTKEHFQTLFS
+826 
-838 TDRMRY
+838 
-844 FLYSLAGAFFA
+844 
-855 VVGYGINV
+855 
-863 VFISHKYVFQTY
+863 
-875 GATNFIALYHGVL
+875 
-888 FDRIQNAV
+888 
-896 GCLLMLFGYI
+896 
-906 PDKGFLSLRG
+906 
-916 VVTMAAF
+916 
-923 VLLGIYGYVTVKSG
+923 
-937 KMQRVTGFR
+937 
-946 SLITLFL
+946 
-953 KVSFVLNLFVFI
+953 
-965 FTTSTMVPRYYITI
+965 
-979 FIFALPVLC
+979 
-988 FYLEEE
+988 
-994 KMPFDR
+994 
-1000 FAVAALLTIC
+1000 
-1010 LILGTG
+1010 
-1016 KTVMSFLTVDKNE
+1016 
-1029 TKRPVAEFL
+1029 
-1038 AGNGYDFGFATYNN
+1038 
-1052 ANIITELTNG
+1052 
-1062 EVEIGNI
+1062 
-1069 GDPEHLEYF
+1069 
-1078 KWSSPMKYYE
+1078 
-1088 EGYHAGETFLLLT
+1088 
-1101 AEECAEYA
+1101 
-1109 EAPAL
+1109 
-1114 NQGEKVYEDGS
+1114 
-1125 YTVYVFDS
+1125 
-1133 TEDLMDCAVARQ
+1133 

>member
-9 EVEKVEEVKEQD
+9 EAVKEQEILQDETSVQQENEQD

-158 RTIKLDLVN
+158 HTIKLDLVN

-220 AKIVKV
+220 AKLVKV

-265 IFCNTKKKVDELS
+265 IFCNTKKKVDELA
-278 DLLKEQGF
+278 DLLKQQGF

-293 DLSQAQRDAVM
+293 DLSQAQRDVAM
-304 KRFRNGGTSI
+304 NRFRNGGASI

-386 KKLPGAAKVLKA
+386 KKLLGAAKVLKA
-398 KADKYLNKAWELHE
+398 KADKYLNNAWELHE

-442 KLQVGDKGEEIAADE
+442 KYQVGDKGEEIAADE
-457 YTKRGNRF
+457 YAQRRGRF
-465 GDRGRSGRD
+465 GERGRFGRGGDEGRNFGRRGGRRRDNGRD
-474 DGEGRSF
+474 DEEHRERRRF
-481 GRGDGSLAV
+481 GRGDGA
-490 KTGNA
+490 GR
-495 EDSAAVTEIAETMAA
+495 EDSRDGENSRFGRSDRKRSGRDKKTAERKLTGD
-510 PVSVR
+510 R
-515 TEDAAEMKTVR
+515 
-526 MEENGAAVTKRR
+526 EERERKKRKKKEEPGIG
-538 LTANTLGTERREKRK
+538 NSFPKRK
-553 RERNGKSRASVTA
+553 R
-566 SPREND
+566 
-572 LNLMRKLVDLPQ
+572 
-584 KPQLCFCGKSCIVRE
+584 
-599 ECIGNNRKV
+599 
-608 CGMKTLKKQIPY
+608 
-620 ILLGAT
+620 
-626 LLLLLGL
+626 
-633 NIISQDH
+633 
-640 WLDSDMAAEMIF
+640 
-652 SRILSEEHHIFSTT
+652 
-666 NWYYS
+666 
-671 TEFRVLYTQLI
+671 
-682 MGPLFRIC
+682 
-690 SNWHVIRT
+690 
-698 ITNLVFYGLMLAS
+698 
-711 YYYFMKPL
+711 
-719 KVSRGLTVLSS
+719 
-730 CLLLLPFSETMMT
+730 
-743 HMQMGNTYMSHVIL
+743 
-757 VLWFFGMYLRLCSG
+757 
-771 EYHAK
+771 
-776 RKVSLWIFY
+776 
-785 VLLAIVCGMSG
+785 
-796 VRYLL
+796 
-801 ALQCPLVLTSFFYLL
+801 
-816 GGEEF
+816 
-821 QSFRG
+821 
-826 EMTKEHFQTLFS
+826 
-838 TDRMRY
+838 
-844 FLYSLAGAFFA
+844 
-855 VVGYGINV
+855 
-863 VFISHKYVFQTY
+863 
-875 GATNFIALYHGVL
+875 
-888 FDRIQNAV
+888 
-896 GCLLMLFGYI
+896 
-906 PDKGFLSLRG
+906 
-916 VVTMAAF
+916 
-923 VLLGIYGYVTVKSG
+923 
-937 KMQRVTGFR
+937 
-946 SLITLFL
+946 
-953 KVSFVLNLFVFI
+953 
-965 FTTSTMVPRYYITI
+965 
-979 FIFALPVLC
+979 
-988 FYLEEE
+988 
-994 KMPFDR
+994 
-1000 FAVAALLTIC
+1000 
-1010 LILGTG
+1010 
-1016 KTVMSFLTVDKNE
+1016 
-1029 TKRPVAEFL
+1029 
-1038 AGNGYDFGFATYNN
+1038 
-1052 ANIITELTNG
+1052 
-1062 EVEIGNI
+1062 
-1069 GDPEHLEYF
+1069 
-1078 KWSSPMKYYE
+1078 
-1088 EGYHAGETFLLLT
+1088 
-1101 AEECAEYA
+1101 
-1109 EAPAL
+1109 
-1114 NQGEKVYEDGS
+1114 
-1125 YTVYVFDS
+1125 
-1133 TEDLMDCAVARQ
+1133 